1 MLAMI
6 VLWASTAY
14 LGKYVS
20 KISSLIT
27 ALPAM
32 FMSAVCTTYIL
43 TAEEGL
49 SLSSTISYPIGLGVA
64 ILFSLLY
71 TWKILLKKE

>member
-27 ALPAM
+27 ALPAV
-32 FMSAVCTTYIL
+32 FMSAVCITYIL

-49 SLSSTISYPIGLGVA
+49 RLSPSISYPIGIGVA
-64 ILFSLLY
+64 ILFYLVY
-71 TWKILLKKE
+71 TWKILLRKV